1 VAARGRL
8 LAAIVLAGG
17 QGRRLGGVDKA
28 SIKLGARSLVG
39 AVVGAAIRTGAD
51 RVVVVGPDR
60 PGLTDEL
67 AEAGLGTRRAR
78 IDFARERPPGSG
90 PVPALRAGLDLVTE
104 PWLLLLAA
112 DLPFLSVTVLR
123 DLVDAASLSGGAVLA
138 DDQDRPQWLVSCW
151 HAAGLRAAI
160 AGYAG
165 DSLRGLLAP
174 LPRAELTAV
183 AEPGAPPCW
192 LDCDTPDDL
201 ALARQLAQHHAVK
214 ELS

>member
-1 VAARGRL
+1 MAARGRR

-17 QGRRLGGVDKA
+17 QGKRLGGVDKA

-39 AVVGAAIRTGAD
+39 GVVGTAIRTGAD
-51 RVVVVGPDR
+51 RIVVVGPDR

-67 AEAGLGTRRAR
+67 GEAGLGTERAR
-78 IDFARERPPGSG
+78 IDFARERPAGAG

-151 HAAGLRAAI
+151 RSGDLRAAI
-160 AGYAG
+160 DRYAG

-192 LDCDTPDDL
+192 LDCDTPEDL
-201 ALARQLAQHHAVK
+201 VVVRELARHHAVK
-214 ELS
+214 EQP